1 MNSIYKFSNWNQLSG
16 LKSIE
21 YPSLIIKVTQFNSEE
36 LIGTKIDILNT
47 DNELTYFS
55 AFIRVQYSTV
65 FNPLAVFEVEDII
78 KRINAYG
85 FNIAIIEPTVLPPNV
100 ITQLRGLYELG
111 YNYLTLEYVRTTKTD
126 TKYLYQS
133 DIDDNVDEHSDGT
146 YKTPYVA
153 YSNKYLV
160 VTKNLNDYPNKNRL
174 DLISPYSNSIYVIS
188 NAPNFNWEDFKWVEP
203 TKVYSIEKLLDE
215 DRMHTVDYINGAVVV
230 IPPDETNSP
239 DIYNDGD

>member
-1 MNSIYKFSNWNQLSG
+1 MNDIYKFSNWNQLSG

-65 FNPLAVFEVEDII
+65 FNPLAVFEVDDII

-85 FNIAIIEPTVLPPNV
+85 FNIAIIEPTILPPNV
-100 ITQLRGLYELG
+100 IAQLRGLYELG

-133 DIDDNVDEHSDGT
+133 DIDDDVDEHSDGT

-160 VTKNLNDYPNKNRL
+160 VTKGLNDYPNKNRL
-174 DLISPYSNSIYVIS
+174 DLISPYSNTIYVIS

-215 DRMHTVDYINGAVVV
+215 DMMHTVDYINGAVVV

>member
-1 MNSIYKFSNWNQLSG
+1 MNNIYKFLNWNQLSG
-16 LKSIE
+16 LKSKE
-21 YPSLIIKVTQFNSEE
+21 YPSLIIEVTQFNSEE

-65 FNPLAVFEVEDII
+65 FNPLAVFEVNDII

-85 FNIAIIEPTVLPPNV
+85 FNIAIIEPTILPPNV
-100 ITQLRGLYELG
+100 ITQLKGLYELG
-111 YNYLTLEYVRTTKTD
+111 YNYLTLEYAKATKTD

-133 DIDDNVDEHSDGT
+133 NIDDTITEYSENIINP
-146 YKTPYVA
+146 PYVV

-160 VTKNLNDYPNKNRL
+160 VTKGLNDYPNKNRL
-174 DLISPYSNSIYVIS
+174 DLISPYSDSIYVIS

-215 DRMHTVDYINGAVVV
+215 DRMHTVDYINGAIIVV
-230 IPPDETNSP
+230 PPNETTAPN
-239 DIYNDGD
+239 NGD

>member
-1 MNSIYKFSNWNQLSG
+1 MNNIYKFSNWNQLSG

-21 YPSLIIKVTQFNSEE
+21 YPSLLIKVTQFNSEE

-65 FNPLAVFEVEDII
+65 FNPLAVFEVDDII

-85 FNIAIIEPTVLPPNV
+85 FNIAIIEPTILPPNV
-100 ITQLRGLYELG
+100 IAQLRGLYELG
-111 YNYLTLEYVRTTKTD
+111 YNYLILEYVRTTKTD

-133 DIDDNVDEHSDGT
+133 DIDDDVDEHSDGT

-160 VTKNLNDYPNKNRL
+160 VTKGLNDYPNKNRL
-174 DLISPYSNSIYVIS
+174 DLISPYSNTIYVIS

-239 DIYNDGD
+239 DI

>member
-1 MNSIYKFSNWNQLSG
+1 MNNIYKFSNWNQLSG

-65 FNPLAVFEVEDII
+65 FNPLAVFEVDDII

-85 FNIAIIEPTVLPPNV
+85 FNIAIIEPTILPPNV
-100 ITQLRGLYELG
+100 IAQLRGLYELG

-133 DIDDNVDEHSDGT
+133 DIDDDVDEHSDGT

-160 VTKNLNDYPNKNRL
+160 VTKGLNDYPNKNRL
-174 DLISPYSNSIYVIS
+174 DLISPYSNTIYVIS

>member
-1 MNSIYKFSNWNQLSG
+1 MNNIYKFSNWNQLSG

-21 YPSLIIKVTQFNSEE
+21 YPSLIIKITQFNSEE

-65 FNPLAVFEVEDII
+65 FNPLAVFEVDDII

-85 FNIAIIEPTVLPPNV
+85 FNIAIIEPTILPPNV
-100 ITQLRGLYELG
+100 IAQLRGLYELG

-133 DIDDNVDEHSDGT
+133 DIDDDVDEHSDGT

-160 VTKNLNDYPNKNRL
+160 VTKGLNDYPNKNRL
-174 DLISPYSNSIYVIS
+174 DLISPYSNTIYVIS

-215 DRMHTVDYINGAVVV
+215 DMMHTVDYINGAVVV

>member
-1 MNSIYKFSNWNQLSG
+1 MNNIYKFSNWNQLSG

-65 FNPLAVFEVEDII
+65 FNPLAVFEVDDII

-85 FNIAIIEPTVLPPNV
+85 FNIAIIEPTILPPNV
-100 ITQLRGLYELG
+100 IAQLRGLYELG

-133 DIDDNVDEHSDGT
+133 DIDDDVNEYSDGT

-160 VTKNLNDYPNKNRL
+160 VTKGLNDYPNKNRL
-174 DLISPYSNSIYVIS
+174 DLISPYSNTIYVIS

-215 DRMHTVDYINGAVVV
+215 DRMHTVDYINEAVVV

-239 DIYNDGD
+239 NIYNDGD

>member
-1 MNSIYKFSNWNQLSG
+1 MNNIYRFSNWNQLSG

-65 FNPLAVFEVEDII
+65 FNPLAVFEVDDIV

-85 FNIAIIEPTVLPPNV
+85 FNIAIIEPTILPPNV
-100 ITQLRGLYELG
+100 IAQLRGLYELG

-133 DIDDNVDEHSDGT
+133 DIDDGVDEHSDGT

-160 VTKNLNDYPNKNRL
+160 VTKGLNDYPNKNRL
-174 DLISPYSNSIYVIS
+174 DLISPYSNTIYVIS

>member
-1 MNSIYKFSNWNQLSG
+1 MNNIYKFSNWNQLSG
-16 LKSIE
+16 LKSKE

-65 FNPLAVFEVEDII
+65 FNPLAVFEVDDIV

-85 FNIAIIEPTVLPPNV
+85 FNIAIIEPTILPPNV
-100 ITQLRGLYELG
+100 TAQLRGLYELG

-133 DIDDNVDEHSDGT
+133 DIDNDVDEHSDGT

-160 VTKNLNDYPNKNRL
+160 VTKGLNDYPNKNRL
-174 DLISPYSNSIYVIS
+174 DLISPYSNTIYVIS

>member
-1 MNSIYKFSNWNQLSG
+1 MENIIKFSNWNQLSG
-16 LKSIE
+16 LKSKE

-133 DIDDNVDEHSDGT
+133 DIDDNIDEHSEGI

-160 VTKNLNDYPNKNRL
+160 VTKGLNDYPNKNRL
-174 DLISPYSNSIYVIS
+174 DLISPYNNSIYVIS